1 MSRRIPAGFTLL
13 ELVVVLVIVAALVGA
28 ASTAVGDGL
37 EAARAADARAR
48 LLASLSLAA
57 HRAALTGY
65 HGVAC
70 SSVDGASCAGSVDWT
85 SGWIVFVDA
94 DGDGVR
100 DAGEAQLAAVPA
112 LAGQVR
118 LRSTVGRTRVV
129 FQGNGGNAGSN
140 VTYTMCDGR
149 GPAQAR
155 ALVISNTGRMRDA
168 PADAASAAAK
178 RQTLCRKDRRC
189 GATMT
194 VVGAR

>member
-13 ELVVVLVIVAALVGA
+13 ELVVILVIAAVLVGVATA
-28 ASTAVGDGL
+28 AVGDGL

-57 HRAALTGY
+57 HRAALSGY

-70 SSVDGASCAGSVDWT
+70 SSLDGASCSGSVDWT
-85 SGWIVFVDA
+85 PGWIVFLDA

-100 DAGEAQLAAVPA
+100 DPGEAPLDTAPA

-140 VTYTMCDGR
+140 ITYTLCDGR

-155 ALVISNTGRMRDA
+155 SLVISNAGRMRDA
-168 PADAASAAAK
+168 PAEAAAAAV
-178 RQTLCRKDRRC
+178 TC
-189 GATMT
+189 AP
-194 VVGAR
+194 